1 MGLESLP
8 TFIQRWRW
16 HGSQKENLEKLLT
29 RFVTFISFSNVNY
42 KITSLADNEGRVYVS
57 IIITPFQIY
66 REISNYEDE
75 VYTIKNDTSNECFPD
90 LPTFGDIPNN
100 PLVNPVTKF
109 VDKALGLLK
118 PVQVGF

>member
-1 MGLESLP
+1 MIIFFA
-8 TFIQRWRW
+8 TKQ
-16 HGSQKENLEKLLT
+16 T
-29 RFVTFISFSNVNY
+29 TNY
-42 KITSLADNEGRVYVS
+42 YVS

-90 LPTFGDIPNN
+90 LPTFSDIPNN